1 MEVARIAMMNR
12 KVTTSAS
19 AVVVLAMLFVATRFS
34 SVGQSLAFAQSSSN
48 SDEEQKCEDAAKKI
62 SDKAEGHASSNVCE
76 IGLARDSPTITLLGQ
91 KANDLTDNEF
101 KYQKAS
107 ASGNDNVLFLAE
119 IQLTQNEVH
128 SVEKSLIDKG
138 WEVTAIHNHELR
150 EDPLMIFLHAQKSDN
165 RDNLLQDIRDVLK
178 SDTTCNCIS

>member
-1 MEVARIAMMNR
+1 MYQKVAISS
-12 KVTTSAS
+12 SAIVA
-19 AVVVLAMLFVATRFS
+19 AVVLSALFLAAAFMNIDQRA
-34 SVGQSLAFAQSSSN
+34 AFAQSSNNNN
-48 SDEEQKCEDAAKKI
+48 SSDQDKCEEAAKKI
-62 SDKAEGHASSNVCE
+62 SDKADGHASSNVCE

-91 KANDLTDNEF
+91 RANDLTDNEF

-107 ASGNDNVLFLAE
+107 ASGNDNVLFIAE
-119 IQLTQNEVH
+119 LQLTQNEVR

-165 RDNLLQDIRDVLK
+165 RDNLLQDIRDVL
-178 SDTTCNCIS
+178 SQDTSCNCT

>member
-1 MEVARIAMMNR
+1 MRQKVAIS
-12 KVTTSAS
+12 TSAV
-19 AVVVLAMLFVATRFS
+19 AVVLAALFIAAGFINFS
-34 SVGQSLAFAQSSSN
+34 QRLAAFAQSSN
-48 SDEEQKCEDAAKKI
+48 SSSDQDKCNEAAKKI
-62 SDKAEGHASSNVCE
+62 SDKADGHASSSVCE
-76 IGLARDSPTITLLGQ
+76 IGLARDSPTITLMGQ

-107 ASGNDNVLFLAE
+107 ASGSDNVLFIAE
-119 IQLTQNEVH
+119 LQLTQNEVH

>member
-1 MEVARIAMMNR
+1 MYGKMAIS
-12 KVTTSAS
+12 TS
-19 AVVVLAMLFVATRFS
+19 AVVAAVVLSALFLAAGFVNIDQRA
-34 SVGQSLAFAQSSSN
+34 AFAQSSSN
-48 SDEEQKCEDAAKKI
+48 NSSDQDKCEESAKKI
-62 SDKAEGHASSNVCE
+62 SDKADGHASSNVCE

-91 KANDLTDNEF
+91 RANDLTDNEF

-107 ASGNDNVLFLAE
+107 ASGNDNVLFIAE
-119 IQLTQNEVH
+119 LQLTQNEVR

-165 RDNLLQDIRDVLK
+165 RDNLLQDIRDVL
-178 SDTTCNCIS
+178 SQDTSCRCT